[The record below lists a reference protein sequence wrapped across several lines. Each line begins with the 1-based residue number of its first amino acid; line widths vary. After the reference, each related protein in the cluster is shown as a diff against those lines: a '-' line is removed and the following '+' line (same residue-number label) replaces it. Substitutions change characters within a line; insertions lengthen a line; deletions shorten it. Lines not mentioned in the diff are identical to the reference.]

1 MPMANTFPNSGL
13 SDQRD
18 ERFRLVVE
26 ASPNAI
32 LVVNA
37 EGIITLVNRQTE
49 QLFGYSREALLG
61 QPVDVLVPLS
71 IRERHPTLRE
81 SYFSHPSNRPM
92 GAGRDLFGLTSAGRE
107 VPIEIGLSPIRT
119 EEGVFVLASI
129 IDITE
134 RKRGEQALRDL
145 NHSLE
150 TQVQE
155 TQRALAQLKVA
166 QSQLVQA
173 EKMASLGGLVA
184 GVAHEINTPVG
195 VGVTAASHLQSEVRA
210 MRQAAGENKLTKAQ
224 FEKLLL
230 SFEQASDIILINLRR
245 AADLIKSFKLV
256 AVDQS
261 SDEQRRINLKGYIE
275 EVLLSLRP
283 KLKTTRHRI
292 ELDCPDDIEILTTP
306 GALSQIL
313 TNLVVNSVTHAFE
326 PDGAGL
332 MTIQV
337 CRQGDR
343 VELCFS
349 DDGKGISAENL
360 PRIFDPFFTT
370 RRGQGGTGLG
380 LNIVFNLVHQTLG
393 GSVEV
398 ASTPGQGTRFT
409 LRF

>member
-1 MPMANTFPNSGL
+1 MPMANTFPTSGP

-71 IRERHPTLRE
+71 IRARHPTLRE

-292 ELDCPDDIEILTTP
+292 ELDCPGDIEILTTP

-337 CRQGDR
+337 CRQGDH

>member
-1 MPMANTFPNSGL
+1 MPMANPFPAS
-13 SDQRD
+13 SPTDQTD

-26 ASPNAI
+26 AAPNAI

-37 EGIITLVNRQTE
+37 EGVITLVNRQTE

-145 NHSLE
+145 NQTLE

-166 QSQLVQA
+166 QGQLVQA

-195 VGVTAASHLQSEVRA
+195 VGVTAASHLQGEVRA
-210 MRQAAGENKLTKAQ
+210 MRLAAQDDKLTKAQ

-283 KLKTTRHRI
+283 KLKASRHRI
-292 ELDCPDDIEILTTP
+292 ELDCPDDIEVLTTP

-326 PDGAGL
+326 PDTAGQIR
-332 MTIQV
+332 IQV
-337 CRQGDR
+337 RRQVGG

-393 GSVEV
+393 GSIEV
-398 ASTPGQGTRFT
+398 ASTPGRGTRFT

>member
-1 MPMANTFPNSGL
+1 MPMAEPRPAAPPPG
-13 SDQRD
+13 QAD

-26 ASPNAI
+26 AAPNAI
-32 LVVNA
+32 LMVNA
-37 EGIITLVNRQTE
+37 QGIITLVNRQTE

-61 QPVDVLVPLS
+61 ESLDLLVPQR
-71 IRERHPTLRE
+71 IRGHHPRLRE
-81 SYFSHPSNRPM
+81 GYFAQPSTRPM
-92 GAGRDLFGLTSAGRE
+92 GAGRDLYGLTSAGQE

-119 EEGVFVLASI
+119 EDGVFVLASI

-134 RKRGEQALRDL
+134 RKRSEQALHDL

-150 TQVQE
+150 AQVQE

-195 VGVTAASHLQSEVRA
+195 VGVTAASHLQAEVRT
-210 MRQAAGENKLTKAQ
+210 MRAAASDNKLTKPQ
-224 FEKLLL
+224 FDRLLQ
-230 SFEQASDIILINLRR
+230 SFEQASDIILLNLQR

-261 SDEQRRINLKGYIE
+261 SDEQRRINLKTYIE

-283 KLKTTRHRI
+283 KLKASRHQI
-292 ELDCPDDIEILTTP
+292 TLDCPDDIEVLTTP

-313 TNLVVNSVTHAFE
+313 TNLVVNSVTHAF
-326 PDGAGL
+326 DADSAGQ
-332 MTIQV
+332 MSIQV
-337 CRQGDR
+337 RRLGQQ
-343 VELCFS
+343 VELHFA
-349 DDGKGISAENL
+349 DDGRGISAENL

-393 GSVEV
+393 GNLDVE
-398 ASTPGQGTRFT
+398 SSPGQGTRFT
-409 LRF
+409 IRF